1 MLNTRSAVENVENS
15 TSHNATPHPSMTPP
29 TIIVDT
35 REQTP
40 LQFTRL
46 ASEVGTLTT
55 GDYSIKGMESAFAVE
70 RKSVADLI
78 GSLSTERDRFM
89 REIDRLRG
97 FDFARLLIVGSR
109 REVEQGTY
117 RSRMSPKAAVASL
130 LAIEARGVPI
140 AWTET
145 PVRAARMVEEW
156 AVYFVRERAKP
167 FATAAELKELVGVL
181 DGVGVG

>member
-1 MLNTRSAVENVENS
+1 
-15 TSHNATPHPSMTPP
+15 MTPP

-46 ASEVGTLTT
+46 TSEVDTLVTA
-55 GDYSIKGMESAFAVE
+55 DYSIRGFESQFGIE

-78 GSLSTERDRFM
+78 GSLSTERERFM
-89 REIDRLRG
+89 REVDRLRG

-109 REVEQGTY
+109 REVEQGAY

-130 LAIEARGVPI
+130 LAIEARSMPI
-140 AWTET
+140 AWAET
-145 PVRAARMVEEW
+145 PARAARMIEEW

-181 DGVGVG
+181 DGVGAV